1 VHVNATVGP
10 LDGKVAL
17 VTGGSRGIGA
27 GIAKRLAADGAAV
40 ALTYASSKDQAAQV
54 VADIAAAGGAAF
66 AIHADSAIEESVIGS
81 VTETVARF
89 GRLDILVNNAG
100 GGSFAMID
108 EMSMADIDRTLAVN
122 VRAVIVAIRESLKH
136 MGTGGRI
143 INIGSINA
151 ERVPFPGLSIYAASK
166 GAIVGLTKGLARELA
181 PQGITI
187 NNVQPGPV
195 DTDSN
200 SADGPAAPLMLNAMA
215 LDRFGDVS
223 EIGAFVSF
231 LAGPDGGFVTG
242 ASLSI
247 DGGFTS

>member
-1 VHVNATVGP
+1 VRVNATVGP

-54 VADIAAAGGAAF
+54 VADIAAAGGTAF
-66 AIHADSAIEESVIGS
+66 AIHADSTIEADVIGS
-81 VTETVARF
+81 VSETVARF

-136 MGTGGRI
+136 MGAGSRI

-181 PQGITI
+181 AKGITI

-195 DTDSN
+195 NTDGN
-200 SADGPAAPLMLNAMA
+200 SADGPAAPLMLTAMA

-223 EIGAFVSF
+223 EIGAFVSY